1 MQIYNSK
8 IRIKE
13 VRLISSY
20 QYISLSSCHCLLR
33 LMFLLRPIFFTRIH
47 IFLSCTQSIE
57 AASKPRRERTACFI
71 RGRNRYD
78 QEILLRKRF
87 SSNSIYMKFSIFFFY
102 TKITIYIV
110 QKKNREFY
118 LNNFYNI
125 MLLKKIVKKI

>member
-87 SSNSIYMKFSIFFFY
+87 SSNSIYMKFSIFFFIQKLPFILY
-102 TKITIYIV
+102 
-110 QKKNREFY
+110 KKNREFY

>member
-1 MQIYNSK
+1 MQIYNFK
-8 IRIKE
+8 IRIKG

-87 SSNSIYMKFSIFFFY
+87 SSNSIYMKFSIFFFIQKLPFILY
-102 TKITIYIV
+102 
-110 QKKNREFY
+110 KKNREFY

>member
-8 IRIKE
+8 IRIKG

-87 SSNSIYMKFSIFFFY
+87 SSNSIYMKFSIFFFIQKLPFILY
-102 TKITIYIV
+102 
-110 QKKNREFY
+110 KKNREFY